1 MMAQEQER
9 GPDQGADLLSLYQE
23 IILDHGKS
31 PRNAGA
37 VEHHTCKS
45 DGKNPMCGDK
55 VCVTAAVDDS
65 GAITDIRFDGKGC
78 AISIASASM
87 MTEAVKGLTAEDAA
101 KVFAGVRTLCTE
113 EVEPDQ
119 VRAELGP
126 ELGGRIDRLV
136 ALSGV
141 RQFPVRVKCATLPWH
156 TLMACLEGRD
166 SATSERS
173 SAAQKSA

>member
-1 MMAQEQER
+1 MAQAE
-9 GPDQGADLLSLYQE
+9 DQGADLLSLYQE
-23 IILDHGKS
+23 IILDHGKA
-31 PRNAGA
+31 PRNAGM

-55 VCVTAAVDDS
+55 VCVTAAVDEAGTIS
-65 GAITDIRFDGKGC
+65 EIRFDGKGC

-87 MTEAVKGLTAEDAA
+87 MTEAVRGLTAEDAG
-101 KVFAGVRTLCTE
+101 KVFEGVRRLCTD
-113 EVEPDQ
+113 EVDPNA
-119 VRAELGP
+119 VRTELGP
-126 ELGGRIDRLV
+126 ELGGRLDRLV

-156 TLMACLEGRD
+156 TLMACLDGKE

-173 SAAQKSA
+173 GAALKST